1 MHHFGEGF
9 GEAVGEQLGHD
20 GRVVVA
26 LGAELVAKLLQADS
40 GREGEGADVVGRAVA
55 PVGDE
60 VGQAEVFGAARL
72 VAKHG
77 QRMAASLR
85 IGEEDVVPA
94 ADGGVDSHDALQ
106 REEPFVGDAVQ
117 QRLCVV
123 EEFAGFVAPFGVVEE
138 VGAASFEP
146 PCGEEEVPVDEGFDV
161 GDVEVGED
169 EPSRVGCVI

>member
-1 MHHFGEGF
+1 
-9 GEAVGEQLGHD
+9 
-20 GRVVVA
+20 
-26 LGAELVAKLLQADS
+26 
-40 GREGEGADVVGRAVA
+40 
-55 PVGDE
+55 
-60 VGQAEVFGAARL
+60 
-72 VAKHG
+72 
-77 QRMAASLR
+77 MAASLR

-169 EPSRVGCVI
+169 EPSRVGCGRDLRCGTRAAVAAGIGDGD